1 MYNKIRNPLTGRK
14 VNVTS
19 TLGKQILKSYLA
31 INNGGSSQF
40 LPDIGWKE
48 IPILVKEAMDFNTCS
63 EEEAKEMIIIDVI
76 ENVSH
81 FRFPKPPVANLLNF
95 NQTKEK
101 IRKQLEKHDWKLHY
115 VIQEY
120 EENPWYPEENP
131 WYPEKNPSYP
141 DIGWKKIPILVKEVM
156 DLNRCSVEEAKE
168 MMLRDVIESVN
179 HFYRDPVAKLL
190 KFNQTKEKIRE
201 QLEKHDW
208 ELDNVIQ
215 KYDENPWYPDTEPIT
230 LS

>member
-19 TLGKQILKSYLA
+19 TLGKQILKSYLLT

-48 IPILVKEAMDFNTCS
+48 IPILVKEVMDLNTCS

-76 ENVSH
+76 ENVNY
-81 FRFPKPPVANLLNF
+81 FYKDPVAN
-95 NQTKEK
+95 
-101 IRKQLEKHDWKLHY
+101 
-115 VIQEY
+115 
-120 EENPWYPEENP
+120 
-131 WYPEKNPSYP
+131 
-141 DIGWKKIPILVKEVM
+141 
-156 DLNRCSVEEAKE
+156 
-168 MMLRDVIESVN
+168 
-179 HFYRDPVAKLL
+179 LL

-208 ELDNVIQ
+208 KLDYVIQ
-215 KYDENPWYPDTEPIT
+215 IYEENPWYPDTEPIT
-230 LS
+230 LPN